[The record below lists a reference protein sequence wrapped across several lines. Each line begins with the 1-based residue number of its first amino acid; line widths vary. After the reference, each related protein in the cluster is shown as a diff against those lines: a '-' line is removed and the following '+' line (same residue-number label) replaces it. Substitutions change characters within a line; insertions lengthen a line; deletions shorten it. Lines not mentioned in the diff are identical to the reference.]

1 MYDRYNSYEPAH
13 FDSDTNVTANAT
25 VGANFAFGLFDV
37 TGSSI
42 KDIDQFFT
50 VNVVMVVQNF
60 LTPF

>member
-37 TGSSI
+37 TGSAI
-42 KDIDQFFT
+42 KDID
-50 VNVVMVVQNF
+50 
-60 LTPF
+60 